1 MLEVRV
7 AENEDE
13 AVLESDGGYPDVV
26 LGDWAAFSTQ
36 CVLGGSIDAGRSRI
50 AGQDIGAFGKGFE
63 LYQVLLGSRGLSR
76 SVVKFAQDDDRR
88 EDLVG
93 WGTSSSSL
101 KEAIATLVSVRKPS
115 SCIPLPVSTIHPGSP
130 FQAPLR

>member
-1 MLEVRV
+1 
-7 AENEDE
+7 
-13 AVLESDGGYPDVV
+13 
-26 LGDWAAFSTQ
+26 
-36 CVLGGSIDAGRSRI
+36 
-50 AGQDIGAFGKGFE
+50 
-63 LYQVLLGSRGLSR
+63 
-76 SVVKFAQDDDRR
+76 VKFAQDDDRR